1 MPVTITDANNS
12 ETTITIDTHRNG
24 DGTDDTDRN
33 GALNILVNPG
43 AIHTASLT
51 ATGVRV
57 LDPDLLPEVSITRI
71 SPATIEEGEQAIFE
85 LTTTSP
91 VTMED
96 LTVSYKVEKSGT
108 GDFIDA
114 GEFGI
119 KSNEID
125 HTTNKYRIELNTIP
139 DAVAEGSGTITI
151 TVQEDPKKSNPSQD
165 ATYILGSTTTQSLTI
180 NDNDGMGLGVATVS
194 RGAER
199 VYEGENAEFTF
210 NLSIPPSGEDEITIF
225 YQVVETGLYLT
236 NRIDPTSRQ
245 SINIDSTGSATLT
258 LPTTSDIIEENIGS
272 VMVQILSEIGG
283 ATNYSVGVNYHD
295 TITLFSD
302 DNPGVTPSVEITAS
316 PRTITEGTHDRA
328 SFTIIA
334 MDGNVASERITINLE
349 IKQEG
354 DFLRDAPATRPVR
367 VTTGTNNPHNEIIID
382 DEFDEPNGRITA
394 TILPDKTGP
403 VDYAVGVVNSIY
415 VDVMDEDESPTI
427 SINDPSAVMEGNESS
442 ENVSITFD
450 VTLSAPS
457 LNTIEVD
464 YEIGKMG
471 DTATEAVDYVDGSDT
486 LTFDPMETS
495 KQITVMINEDEL
507 YEGDEQFTIVLSN
520 ATTGIT
526 ITKNEGIG
534 TITNDDPI
542 PTISVASLSERIGEE
557 SGTLTIPVTLSNP
570 TKETVM
576 IDWSITPDPDSVND
590 YSIDQTKQSPLVINS
605 GETTG
610 NIEINITSDTE
621 IEGNETFVV
630 ELSNPRHAR
639 IIGDH
644 GMRSI
649 DVTIWDDESL
659 QIFSIFAVGGQSSR
673 SICGSRPSTET
684 QYLDESNDQHSD
696 YRELLADRNLGAKG
710 CQQEGTDV
718 QFRVIASSP
727 PAVDIPLRISVSQVG
742 DFILAPSKGSFSL
755 AEGV

>member
-1 MPVTITDANNS
+1 M
-12 ETTITIDTHRNG
+12 
-24 DGTDDTDRN
+24 
-33 GALNILVNPG
+33 
-43 AIHTASLT
+43 
-51 ATGVRV
+51 
-57 LDPDLLPEVSITRI
+57 
-71 SPATIEEGEQAIFE
+71 
-85 LTTTSP
+85 TTTSP
-91 VTMED
+91 VTTED
-96 LTVSYKVEKSGT
+96 LTVTYNVEKSGT

-125 HTTNKYRIELNTIP
+125 HTTNKYRIELDTIP
-139 DAVAEGSGTITI
+139 DTDAEGSGTITI
-151 TVQEDPKKSNPSQD
+151 TIQEDPKLTNPGQD
-165 ATYILGSTTTQSLTI
+165 ATYILGGTISQSLTI
-180 NDNDGMGLGVATVS
+180 NDNDGTGLSVASVS
-194 RGAER
+194 RTTER
-199 VYEGENAEFTF
+199 VYEGEDAEFTF

-427 SINDPSAVMEGNESS
+427 SINDPSAVMEGDESS

-457 LNTIEVD
+457 LNTIE
-464 YEIGKMG
+464 
-471 DTATEAVDYVDGSDT
+471 S
-486 LTFDPMETS
+486 
-495 KQITVMINEDEL
+495 
-507 YEGDEQFTIVLSN
+507 
-520 ATTGIT
+520 
-526 ITKNEGIG
+526 
-534 TITNDDPI
+534 
-542 PTISVASLSERIGEE
+542 
-557 SGTLTIPVTLSNP
+557 
-570 TKETVM
+570 
-576 IDWSITPDPDSVND
+576 
-590 YSIDQTKQSPLVINS
+590 
-605 GETTG
+605 
-610 NIEINITSDTE
+610 
-621 IEGNETFVV
+621 
-630 ELSNPRHAR
+630 
-639 IIGDH
+639 
-644 GMRSI
+644 
-649 DVTIWDDESL
+649 
-659 QIFSIFAVGGQSSR
+659 
-673 SICGSRPSTET
+673 
-684 QYLDESNDQHSD
+684 
-696 YRELLADRNLGAKG
+696 
-710 CQQEGTDV
+710 
-718 QFRVIASSP
+718 
-727 PAVDIPLRISVSQVG
+727 
-742 DFILAPSKGSFSL
+742 
-755 AEGV
+755 